1 MRKFVL
7 TGGTCTGKTTAL
19 QALEKEGFNV
29 IPEAA
34 RAIIVSESAK
44 GSKLVP
50 WVDRAGFQR
59 EVLRRQL
66 ESESKAST
74 DVFLDRGIPDGI
86 AFYRIVGLQ
95 PPDELIKASQE
106 ARYDKIFLLDLLPV
120 YPSDPI
126 RKEDAETSRKIHE
139 MIREIYQ
146 SLGYKVINIPA
157 LPVSERIKLI
167 KKNI

>member
-7 TGGTCTGKTTAL
+7 TGGPCSGKTMTL
-19 QALEKEGFNV
+19 QALGSAGFEV
-29 IPEAA
+29 VPEIA
-34 RAIIVSESAK
+34 RALILAEQSK
-44 GSKLVP
+44 GNRLLP
-50 WVDRAGFQR
+50 WIDRNAFQL

-146 SLGYKVINIPA
+146 WLGYEVIEIPA
-157 LPVSERIKLI
+157 LTVSERIKII